1 MKNIIKY
8 IAISLLP
15 IIGMNSCKTDTEY
28 LNPSSASEKQVT
40 ADLNGLIALANGLQY
55 RYSVGRQSPV
65 YAMITANGL
74 TTKELKVL
82 NAGNT
87 DEQNLQDGNASVLAS
102 NSIVSNLW
110 SQLNVV
116 KGNSDLILNSL
127 DKVGEPGVKSGLQA
141 YASIFKALSIGI
153 TSQFWENVSIETAS
167 QSKFVS
173 RADGLKEAIRLLEAA
188 SANIT
193 ANPTSA
199 NFNSRIVQ
207 YSTTVNGVTTSL
219 PCIDI
224 PNTLNALIARYAL
237 MAGDY
242 DKALAAANKVD
253 LTKKSQLNFDDL
265 TRNPIW
271 DVAFGNVNV
280 YQPLDLN
287 MGLPTALKPAD
298 ADKRIDYYFTSRAL
312 VGNTYKGKGFFKS
325 NSDPIPMYLP
335 SEMTLI
341 KAEASARKN
350 DLATAEKELNTI
362 LTKTTDAWGIGA
374 GLTAYN
380 GAKTQTDLLT
390 EIYRNRRIEL
400 FMSGLSLEDSRRFGR
415 PTTERTRTFYP
426 YPQTERDNNPG
437 TPADPAN

>member
-8 IAISLLP
+8 IALGLLP

-87 DEQNLQDGNASVLAS
+87 DEQNLQDGNASVLNA
-102 NSIVSNLW
+102 NSITTNLW
-110 SQLNVV
+110 SQLNVI

-127 DKVGEPGVKSGLQA
+127 DKVGEPGTRSGLQA
-141 YASIFKALSIGI
+141 YASIYKALAIGI

-188 SANIT
+188 SASVT
-193 ANPTSA
+193 ANPVSV
-199 NFNSRIVQ
+199 NFNSRIVA
-207 YSTTVNGVTTSL
+207 G
-219 PCIDI
+219 IDI
-224 PNTLNALIARYAL
+224 PNSLNALIARYAL

-325 NSDPIPMYLP
+325 NGDPIPMYLP

-350 DLATAEKELNTI
+350 DLVTAEKELNTI

-374 GLTAYN
+374 GLTAYT
-380 GAKTQTDLLT
+380 GAKTQADLLT

-400 FMSGLSLEDSRRFGR
+400 FMSGMSLEDSRRFNR
-415 PTTERTRTFYP
+415 PVSERTRTFYP
-426 YPQTERDNNPG
+426 YPLVEKGNNPN

>member
-8 IAISLLP
+8 IAIGLLP
-15 IIGMNSCKTDTEY
+15 IIGMTSCKTDTEY

-40 ADLNGLIALANGLQY
+40 SDLNGLIALANGLQY
-55 RYSVGRQSPV
+55 RYSISRLSPA

-87 DEQNLQDGNASVLAS
+87 DEQTLQDGGASVARS
-102 NSIVSNLW
+102 NAIITNLW
-110 SQLNVV
+110 SQLNVI
-116 KGNSDLILNSL
+116 KGNSDLILNNL
-127 DKVGEPGVKSGLQA
+127 DKVGELGTRSGLQA
-141 YASIFKALSIGI
+141 YASIYKALSIGI
-153 TSQFWENVSIETAS
+153 TTQFWENVSIETAP

-188 SANIT
+188 SASVT
-193 ANPTSA
+193 ANPISV
-199 NFNSRIVQ
+199 NFNSRIVA
-207 YSTTVNGVTTSL
+207 G
-219 PCIDI
+219 IDI
-224 PNTLNALIARYAL
+224 QNTLNALIARYAL

-242 DKALAAANKVD
+242 DKVLVAANKVD

-271 DVAFGNVNV
+271 DIAFGNVNV
-280 YQPLDLN
+280 FQPLDLN
-287 MGLPTALKPAD
+287 MGLPTALKPND
-298 ADKRIDYYFTSRAL
+298 ADKRIDFYFTSRTL
-312 VGNTYKGKGFFKS
+312 IGNTYKGKGFFKS

-350 DLATAEKELNTI
+350 DLVTAEKELNTI
-362 LTKTTDAWGIGA
+362 LTKTTDVWGIGA
-374 GLTAYN
+374 GLSAYT

-400 FMSGLSLEDSRRFGR
+400 FMSGMSLEDSRRFGR

-426 YPQTERDNNPG
+426 YPQTERDNNPNI
-437 TPADPAN
+437 PADPAN

>member
-8 IAISLLP
+8 IALGSLL
-15 IIGMNSCKTDTEY
+15 IVGMDSCKTDTEY

-40 ADLNGLIALANGLQY
+40 SDLNGLIALANGLQY
-55 RYSVGRQSPV
+55 RYSISRLSPV

-87 DEQNLQDGNASVLAS
+87 DEQNLQDGNASVLRA
-102 NSIVSNLW
+102 NSITTNLW
-110 SQLNVV
+110 SQLNVI
-116 KGNSDLILNSL
+116 KGNSDLILNNL
-127 DKVGEPGVKSGLQA
+127 NNVGELGTRSGLQA
-141 YASIFKALSIGI
+141 YASIYKALAIGI

-173 RADGLKEAIRLLEAA
+173 RAEGLKEAIRLLETA
-188 SANIT
+188 SASVS
-193 ANPTSA
+193 ANPIST
-199 NFNSRIVQ
+199 NFTNRIV
-207 YSTTVNGVTTSL
+207 VG
-219 PCIDI
+219 IDI

-237 MAGDY
+237 MAGDN
-242 DKALAAANKVD
+242 DKALAAAAKVD

-287 MGLPTALKPAD
+287 MGLPAALKPAD
-298 ADKRIDYYFTSRAL
+298 ADKRIDFYFTSRAL
-312 VGNTYKGKGFFKS
+312 VGNTYRGKGFFKS

-341 KAEASARKN
+341 KAEAYARKN
-350 DLATAEKELNTI
+350 DLVNAEKELNSV

-374 GLTAYN
+374 GLPAYA
-380 GAKTQTDLLT
+380 GAKTQADLLT

-400 FMSGLSLEDSRRFGR
+400 FMSGMSLEDSRRFGR
-415 PTTERTRTFYP
+415 PVSERSRTFYP
-426 YPQTERDNNPG
+426 YPQTEHDNNPG
-437 TPADPAN
+437 TPADPTN

>member
-8 IAISLLP
+8 IAVGLLP
-15 IIGMNSCKTDTEY
+15 IIGMTSCKTDTEY

-40 ADLNGLIALANGLQY
+40 SDLNGLIALANGLQY
-55 RYSVGRQSPV
+55 RYSISRLSPV

-102 NSIVSNLW
+102 NSVISNLW
-110 SQLNVV
+110 SQLNVI
-116 KGNSDLILNSL
+116 KGNSDLILNNL
-127 DKVGEPGVKSGLQA
+127 DKVGELGTRSGLQA
-141 YASIFKALSIGI
+141 YASIYKGLAIGI
-153 TSQFWENVSIETAS
+153 TAQFWENVSIETAP
-167 QSKFVS
+167 QSKLVS

-188 SANIT
+188 STSVT
-193 ANPTSA
+193 ANPISV
-199 NFNSRIVQ
+199 NFNSRIV
-207 YSTTVNGVTTSL
+207 SG
-219 PCIDI
+219 IDI

-242 DKALAAANKVD
+242 DKALVAANKVD

-280 YQPLDLN
+280 FQPLDLN
-287 MGLPTALKPAD
+287 MGLPTALKPSD
-298 ADKRIDYYFTSRAL
+298 ADKRIDFYFTSRAL

-325 NSDPIPMYLP
+325 NSDQIPMYLP

-350 DLATAEKELNTI
+350 DLATAEKELNNI
-362 LTKTTDAWGIGA
+362 LTKTSDVWGIGA
-374 GLTAYN
+374 GLTPYT
-380 GAKTQTDLLT
+380 GAKTQTDFLT
-390 EIYRNRRIEL
+390 EIFRNRRIEL
-400 FMSGLSLEDSRRFGR
+400 FMSGMSLEDSRRFGR
-415 PTTERTRTFYP
+415 PTAERTRTFYP
-426 YPQTERDNNPG
+426 YPQTERDNNPNI
-437 TPADPAN
+437 PADPAN

>member
-8 IAISLLP
+8 IAIGLLP

-55 RYSVGRQSPV
+55 RYSVSRLSPV

-110 SQLNVV
+110 SQLNVI

-127 DKVGEPGVKSGLQA
+127 DKVGEPGTRSGLQA
-141 YASIFKALSIGI
+141 YASIYKALAIGI
-153 TSQFWENVSIETAS
+153 TSQFWENVSIETAP

-173 RADGLKEAIRLLEAA
+173 RADGLKEAIRLLETA
-188 SANIT
+188 SASVT
-193 ANPTSA
+193 ANPVSV
-199 NFNSRIVQ
+199 NFNSRIVA
-207 YSTTVNGVTTSL
+207 G
-219 PCIDI
+219 IDI

-253 LTKKSQLNFDDL
+253 LTKKSLLNFDDL

-350 DLATAEKELNTI
+350 DLVTAEKELNNI

-374 GLTAYN
+374 GLTAYS

-426 YPQTERDNNPG
+426 YPQTERDNNPNNI
-437 TPADPAN
+437 PADPTN

>member
-8 IAISLLP
+8 IALGLLP

-55 RYSVGRQSPV
+55 RYSVSRLSPV

-110 SQLNVV
+110 SQLNVI

-127 DKVGEPGVKSGLQA
+127 DKVGEPGTRSGLQA
-141 YASIFKALSIGI
+141 YASIYKALAIGI
-153 TSQFWENVSIETAS
+153 TSQFWENVSIETAP

-188 SANIT
+188 SASVT
-193 ANPTSA
+193 ANPVSV
-199 NFNSRIVQ
+199 NFNSRIVA
-207 YSTTVNGVTTSL
+207 G
-219 PCIDI
+219 IDI

-242 DKALAAANKVD
+242 DKALSAANKVD

-287 MGLPTALKPAD
+287 MGLPTALKPVD

-350 DLATAEKELNTI
+350 DLATAEKELNNI

-374 GLTAYN
+374 GLTAYS
-380 GAKTQTDLLT
+380 GAKTQADLLT

-415 PTTERTRTFYP
+415 STTERTRTFYP
-426 YPQTERDNNPG
+426 YPQTERDNNPNNI
-437 TPADPAN
+437 PADPAN

>member
-110 SQLNVV
+110 SQLNVI

-127 DKVGEPGVKSGLQA
+127 DKVGEPGTRSGLQA
-141 YASIFKALSIGI
+141 YASIYKALAIGI
-153 TSQFWENVSIETAS
+153 TAQFWENVSIETAP

-173 RADGLKEAIRLLEAA
+173 RADGLKEAIRLLETA
-188 SANIT
+188 SASVT
-193 ANPTSA
+193 ANPVSV
-199 NFNSRIVQ
+199 NFNSRIVA
-207 YSTTVNGVTTSL
+207 G
-219 PCIDI
+219 IDI

-242 DKALAAANKVD
+242 DKALAAANKID
-253 LTKKSQLNFDDL
+253 LTKKSQLNYDDL

-280 YQPLDLN
+280 FQPLDLN
-287 MGLPTALKPAD
+287 MGLPSALKPTD

-325 NSDPIPMYLP
+325 NGDPVPMYLP

-350 DLATAEKELNTI
+350 DLATAEKELNNI

-374 GLTAYN
+374 GLTAYS

-426 YPQTERDNNPG
+426 YPQTERDNNPNNIP
-437 TPADPAN
+437 TDPAN

>member
-8 IAISLLP
+8 IAIGLLP
-15 IIGMNSCKTDTEY
+15 IIGMTSCKTDTEY
-28 LNPSSASEKQVT
+28 LNPSSAAEKQVT
-40 ADLNGLIALANGLQY
+40 SDLNGLVALANGLQY
-55 RYSVGRQSPV
+55 RYSIGRQSPV
-65 YAMITANGL
+65 YASITANGL

-87 DEQNLQDGNASVLAS
+87 DEQNLQDGNASVLPS
-102 NSIVSNLW
+102 NSIVTNLW
-110 SQLNVV
+110 SQLNII
-116 KGNSDLILNSL
+116 KGNSDLILNNL
-127 DKVGEPGVKSGLQA
+127 NNVGELGTRSGLQA
-141 YASIFKALSIGI
+141 YASIYKALAIGI

-188 SANIT
+188 SASVT
-193 ANPTSA
+193 ANPVTA
-199 NFNSRIVQ
+199 NFNSRIVA
-207 YSTTVNGVTTSL
+207 G
-219 PCIDI
+219 IDI

-253 LTKKSQLNFDDL
+253 LTKKSQLGFDDL

-280 YQPLDLN
+280 FQPLDLN
-287 MGLPTALKPAD
+287 MGLPVALKPVD
-298 ADKRIDYYFTSRAL
+298 ADKRIDFYFLSRAL

-325 NSDPIPMYLP
+325 NGDQIPMYLP
-335 SEMTLI
+335 SEMTLT

-350 DLATAEKELNTI
+350 DLVTAEKELNTI

-374 GLTAYN
+374 GLTAYA
-380 GAKTQTDLLT
+380 GAKTSEALLT

-400 FMSGLSLEDSRRFGR
+400 FMSGMSLEDSRRFAR

>member
-1 MKNIIKY
+1 
-8 IAISLLP
+8 
-15 IIGMNSCKTDTEY
+15 
-28 LNPSSASEKQVT
+28 
-40 ADLNGLIALANGLQY
+40 LA
-55 RYSVGRQSPV
+55 
-65 YAMITANGL
+65 
-74 TTKELKVL
+74 
-82 NAGNT
+82 
-87 DEQNLQDGNASVLAS
+87 
-102 NSIVSNLW
+102 
-110 SQLNVV
+110 
-116 KGNSDLILNSL
+116 
-127 DKVGEPGVKSGLQA
+127 
-141 YASIFKALSIGI
+141 IGI

-173 RADGLKEAIRLLEAA
+173 CADGLKEAIRLLEAA
-188 SANIT
+188 SASVT
-193 ANPTSA
+193 ANPVSV
-199 NFNSRIVQ
+199 NFNSRIVA
-207 YSTTVNGVTTSL
+207 G
-219 PCIDI
+219 IDI

-415 PTTERTRTFYP
+415 PVTERTRTFYP

-437 TPADPAN
+437 TPTDPAN

>member
-8 IAISLLP
+8 IALGLLP
-15 IIGMNSCKTDTEY
+15 IIGMTSCKTDTEY

-102 NSIVSNLW
+102 NSVVSNLW
-110 SQLNVV
+110 SQSNII
-116 KGNSDLILNSL
+116 KGNSDLILNNL
-127 DKVGEPGVKSGLQA
+127 DKVGELGTRSGLQA
-141 YASIFKALSIGI
+141 YASIYKALSIGI
-153 TSQFWENVSIETAS
+153 TAQFWENVSIETAAK
-167 QSKFVS
+167 SKLMS
-173 RADGLKEAIRLLEAA
+173 RSDGLKEAIRLLETA
-188 SANIT
+188 SASVT
-193 ANPTSA
+193 ANPISV
-199 NFNSRIVQ
+199 NFNSRIVA
-207 YSTTVNGVTTSL
+207 G
-219 PCIDI
+219 IDI
-224 PNTLNALIARYAL
+224 SNTLNALIARYAL

-242 DKALAAANKVD
+242 DKALLAANKVD
-253 LTKKSQLNFDDL
+253 LTKKSPLNFDDL

-280 YQPLDLN
+280 FQPLDLN
-287 MGLPTALKPAD
+287 MGLPTALKPVD
-298 ADKRIDYYFTSRAL
+298 ADKRIDFYFLSRAL
-312 VGNTYKGKGFFKS
+312 IGNTYKGKGFFKS
-325 NSDPIPMYLP
+325 NNDPIPMYLP

-362 LTKTTDAWGIGA
+362 LTKITDVWGIGA
-374 GLTAYN
+374 GLTVYT

-400 FMSGLSLEDSRRFGR
+400 FMSGMSLEDSRRFGR
-415 PTTERTRTFYP
+415 PVTERTRTFYP
-426 YPQTERDNNPG
+426 YPQTERDNNPNI
-437 TPADPAN
+437 PADPAN

>member
-8 IAISLLP
+8 IAVGLLP

-40 ADLNGLIALANGLQY
+40 SDLNGLIALANGLQY
-55 RYSVGRQSPV
+55 RYSISRLSPV

-102 NSIVSNLW
+102 NSVVSNLW
-110 SQLNVV
+110 SQLNVI
-116 KGNSDLILNSL
+116 KGNSDLILNNL
-127 DKVGEPGVKSGLQA
+127 DKVGELGTRSGLQA
-141 YASIFKALSIGI
+141 YASIYKALSIGI
-153 TSQFWENVSIETAS
+153 TAQFWENVSIETAP
-167 QSKFVS
+167 QSRLVS
-173 RADGLKEAIRLLEAA
+173 RADGLKETIRLLEAA
-188 SANIT
+188 SASVT
-193 ANPTSA
+193 ANPISV
-199 NFNSRIVQ
+199 NFNSRIVA
-207 YSTTVNGVTTSL
+207 G
-219 PCIDI
+219 IDI

-280 YQPLDLN
+280 FQPLDLN
-287 MGLPTALKPAD
+287 MGLPTALKPTD
-298 ADKRIDYYFTSRAL
+298 ADKRIDFYFSSRAL

-325 NSDPIPMYLP
+325 NSDQIPMYLP

-350 DLATAEKELNTI
+350 DLASAEKELNNI

-374 GLTAYN
+374 GLTTYT
-380 GAKTQTDLLT
+380 GAKTQADLLT

-400 FMSGLSLEDSRRFGR
+400 FMSGMSLEDSRRFGR

-426 YPQTERDNNPG
+426 YPQTERDNNPNI
-437 TPADPAN
+437 PADPAN

>member
-8 IAISLLP
+8 IALGLLP

-87 DEQNLQDGNASVLAS
+87 DEQNLQDGNASVLNA
-102 NSIVSNLW
+102 NSITTNLW
-110 SQLNVV
+110 AQLNVI
-116 KGNSDLILNSL
+116 KGNSDLILNNL

-141 YASIFKALSIGI
+141 YASIYKALAIGV
-153 TSQFWENVSIETAS
+153 TSQFWENVTIETVSPGLSTPA
-167 QSKFVS
+167 KFVT
-173 RADGLKEAIRLLEAA
+173 RLDGLKEAIRLLEAA

-193 ANPTSA
+193 TNPTTA
-199 NFNSRIVQ
+199 NFNSRIV
-207 YSTTVNGVTTSL
+207 VGL
-219 PCIDI
+219 DI

-242 DKALAAANKVD
+242 DKALAVANKVD

-271 DVAFGNVNV
+271 DVAFGNINV

-312 VGNTYKGKGFFKS
+312 VGNTYRGKGFFKS
-325 NSDPIPMYLP
+325 NSDQIPMYLP

-350 DLATAEKELNTI
+350 DLATAEKELNII

-374 GLTAYN
+374 GLTVYA

-400 FMSGLSLEDSRRFGR
+400 FMSGMSLEDSRRFGR
-415 PTTERTRTFYP
+415 PVTERTRTFYP
-426 YPQTERDNNPG
+426 YPQTEKDNNPAI
-437 TPADPAN
+437 PADPAN

>member
-8 IAISLLP
+8 IALGLLP

-55 RYSVGRQSPV
+55 RYSVSRLSPV
-65 YAMITANGL
+65 YAMTTANGL

-87 DEQNLQDGNASVLAS
+87 DEQNLQDGNASVLNS
-102 NSIVSNLW
+102 NSIITNLW

-127 DKVGEPGVKSGLQA
+127 DKVGEPGTRSGLQA
-141 YASIFKALSIGI
+141 YASIYKALAIGI

-173 RADGLKEAIRLLEAA
+173 RVDGLKEAIRLLEAA
-188 SANIT
+188 SASIT
-193 ANPTSA
+193 TNPVSV
-199 NFNSRIVQ
+199 NFNSRIVA
-207 YSTTVNGVTTSL
+207 G
-219 PCIDI
+219 IDI

-298 ADKRIDYYFTSRAL
+298 ADKRIDFYFLSRTPSAT
-312 VGNTYKGKGFFKS
+312 GIFRGKGFFTS
-325 NSDPIPMYLP
+325 NSSQIPLYLP

-374 GLTAYN
+374 GLSTYA
-380 GAKTQTDLLT
+380 GAKTQVDLLT

-400 FMSGLSLEDSRRFGR
+400 FMSGMSLEDSRRFGR
-415 PTTERTRTFYP
+415 PVTERTRTFYP
-426 YPQTERDNNPG
+426 YPQTERDNNPN

>member
-8 IAISLLP
+8 IALGLLP
-15 IIGMNSCKTDTEY
+15 IIGMSSCKTDSEY

-87 DEQNLQDGNASVLAS
+87 DEQNLQDGNASVLNA
-102 NSIVSNLW
+102 NSIITNLW

-127 DKVGEPGVKSGLQA
+127 DKVGEPGTRSGLQA
-141 YASIFKALSIGI
+141 YASIYKALAIGI
-153 TSQFWENVSIETAS
+153 TSQFWENVSIETAP

-188 SANIT
+188 SANVT
-193 ANPTSA
+193 ANPVSV
-199 NFNSRIVQ
+199 NFNSRIVA
-207 YSTTVNGVTTSL
+207 G
-219 PCIDI
+219 IDI

-287 MGLPTALKPAD
+287 MGLPAALKPAD

-312 VGNTYKGKGFFKS
+312 VGNTYRGKGFFKS
-325 NSDPIPMYLP
+325 NGDQIPMYLP

-350 DLATAEKELNTI
+350 DLATAEKELNNI
-362 LTKTTDAWGIGA
+362 LTKTTDVWGIGA
-374 GLTAYN
+374 GLTAYA
-380 GAKTQTDLLT
+380 GAKTQADLLT

-400 FMSGLSLEDSRRFGR
+400 FMSGMSLEDSRRFGR
-415 PTTERTRTFYP
+415 PVTERTRTFYP
-426 YPQTERDNNPG
+426 YPQTEKDNNPAI
-437 TPADPAN
+437 PADPAN

>member
-8 IAISLLP
+8 IALGLLP
-15 IIGMNSCKTDTEY
+15 LIGINSCKTDTEY

-55 RYSVGRQSPV
+55 RYSVSRLSPV
-65 YAMITANGL
+65 YAMTTANGL

-87 DEQNLQDGNASVLAS
+87 DEQNLQDGNASVLNS
-102 NSIVSNLW
+102 NSIITNLW
-110 SQLNVV
+110 AQLNVI

-127 DKVGEPGVKSGLQA
+127 DKVGEPGTRSGLQA
-141 YASIFKALSIGI
+141 YASVYKALAIGI
-153 TSQFWENVSIETAS
+153 TSQFWENVSTETVS

-188 SANIT
+188 ST
-193 ANPTSA
+193 SVTTNPISV
-199 NFNSRIVQ
+199 NFNSRIVA
-207 YSTTVNGVTTSL
+207 G
-219 PCIDI
+219 IDI

-287 MGLPTALKPAD
+287 MGLPPTLKPAD
-298 ADKRIDYYFTSRAL
+298 GDKRIDFYFLSRSL

-374 GLTAYN
+374 GLSAYS
-380 GAKTQTDLLT
+380 GAKTQVDLLT

-400 FMSGLSLEDSRRFGR
+400 FMSGMSMEDSRRFGR
-415 PTTERTRTFYP
+415 PVTERTRTFYP
-426 YPQTERDNNPG
+426 YPQTERDNNPN

>member
-8 IAISLLP
+8 IAVGLLP
-15 IIGMNSCKTDTEY
+15 IIGMTSCKTDTEY

-40 ADLNGLIALANGLQY
+40 SDLNGLIALANGLQY
-55 RYSVGRQSPV
+55 RYSISRLSPA
-65 YAMITANGL
+65 YTMITANGL

-102 NSIVSNLW
+102 NAVVSNLW
-110 SQLNVV
+110 SQLNVI
-116 KGNSDLILNSL
+116 KGNSDLILNNL
-127 DKVGEPGVKSGLQA
+127 DKVGELGTRSGLQA
-141 YASIFKALSIGI
+141 YASIYKALSIGI
-153 TSQFWENVSIETAS
+153 TAQFWENVSIETTP
-167 QSKFVS
+167 QSKLVS

-188 SANIT
+188 SASVT
-193 ANPTSA
+193 ANPISV
-199 NFNSRIVQ
+199 NFNSRIVA
-207 YSTTVNGVTTSL
+207 G
-219 PCIDI
+219 IDI

-280 YQPLDLN
+280 FQPLDLN
-287 MGLPTALKPAD
+287 MGLPTALKPVD
-298 ADKRIDYYFTSRAL
+298 ADKRIDFYFTSRAL

-325 NSDPIPMYLP
+325 NNDPIPMYLP

-350 DLATAEKELNTI
+350 DLATAEKELNNI
-362 LTKTTDAWGIGA
+362 LTKTTDVWGIGA
-374 GLTAYN
+374 GLTAYT
-380 GAKTQTDLLT
+380 GAKTQADLLT

-400 FMSGLSLEDSRRFGR
+400 FMSGMSLEDSRRFGR

-426 YPQTERDNNPG
+426 YPQTERDNNPNI
-437 TPADPAN
+437 PADPAN

>member
-1 MKNIIKY
+1 MKNFIKY
-8 IAISLLP
+8 IALGLLP

-87 DEQNLQDGNASVLAS
+87 DEQNLQDGNASVLNA
-102 NSIVSNLW
+102 NSITSNLW
-110 SQLNVV
+110 SQLNVI
-116 KGNSDLILNSL
+116 KGNSDLILNNL

-141 YASIFKALSIGI
+141 YASIYKALAIGV
-153 TSQFWENVSIETAS
+153 TSQFWENVTIETVSPGLSTPA
-167 QSKFVS
+167 KFVT
-173 RADGLKEAIRLLEAA
+173 RLDGLKEAIRLLEAA
-188 SANIT
+188 STNIT
-193 ANPTSA
+193 ANPTST
-199 NFNSRIVQ
+199 NFNSRIVA
-207 YSTTVNGVTTSL
+207 G
-219 PCIDI
+219 IDI

-271 DVAFGNVNV
+271 DVAFGNINV

-287 MGLPTALKPAD
+287 MGLPVALKPAD

-312 VGNTYKGKGFFKS
+312 ISNTYRGKGFFKS
-325 NSDPIPMYLP
+325 NSDQIPMYLP

-350 DLATAEKELNTI
+350 DLATAEKELNNV

-374 GLTAYN
+374 GLTAYT
-380 GAKTQTDLLT
+380 GAKTQADLLT

-400 FMSGLSLEDSRRFGR
+400 FMSGMSLEDSRRFGR
-415 PTTERTRTFYP
+415 PVTERTRTFYP
-426 YPQTERDNNPG
+426 YPQTEKDNNPAI
-437 TPADPAN
+437 PADPAN

>member
-8 IAISLLP
+8 IALGSLL
-15 IIGMNSCKTDTEY
+15 IIGMDSCKTDTEY

-40 ADLNGLIALANGLQY
+40 SDLNGLIALANGLQY
-55 RYSVGRQSPV
+55 RYSISRLSPV

-87 DEQNLQDGNASVLAS
+87 DEQNLQDGNASVLRA
-102 NSIVSNLW
+102 NSITTNLW
-110 SQLNVV
+110 SQLNVI
-116 KGNSDLILNSL
+116 KGNSDLILNNL
-127 DKVGEPGVKSGLQA
+127 NNVGELGTRSGLQA
-141 YASIFKALSIGI
+141 YASIYKALAIGI

-173 RADGLKEAIRLLEAA
+173 RAEGLKEAIRLLETA
-188 SANIT
+188 SASVS
-193 ANPTSA
+193 ANPIST
-199 NFNSRIVQ
+199 NFTNRIV
-207 YSTTVNGVTTSL
+207 VG
-219 PCIDI
+219 IDI

-237 MAGDY
+237 MAGDN
-242 DKALAAANKVD
+242 DKALAAAAKVD

-298 ADKRIDYYFTSRAL
+298 ADKRIDFYFTSRSL

-325 NSDPIPMYLP
+325 NGDPIPMYLP

-341 KAEASARKN
+341 KAEAYARKN
-350 DLATAEKELNTI
+350 DLVNAEKELNSV

-374 GLTAYN
+374 GLPAYS
-380 GAKTQTDLLT
+380 GAKTQADLLT

-400 FMSGLSLEDSRRFGR
+400 FMSGMSLEDSRRFGR
-415 PTTERTRTFYP
+415 PASERSRTFYP

-437 TPADPAN
+437 TPADPTN

>member
-8 IAISLLP
+8 IAVGLLP

-40 ADLNGLIALANGLQY
+40 SDLNGLIALANGLQY
-55 RYSVGRQSPV
+55 RYSISRLSPV

-102 NSIVSNLW
+102 NSVVSNLW
-110 SQLNVV
+110 SQLNVI
-116 KGNSDLILNSL
+116 KGNSDLILNNL
-127 DKVGEPGVKSGLQA
+127 DKVGELGTRSGLQA
-141 YASIFKALSIGI
+141 YASIYKALSIGI
-153 TSQFWENVSIETAS
+153 TAQFWENVSIETAP
-167 QSKFVS
+167 QSRLVS
-173 RADGLKEAIRLLEAA
+173 RADGLKEAIRLLEVA
-188 SANIT
+188 SASVT
-193 ANPTSA
+193 ANPISV
-199 NFNSRIVQ
+199 NFNSRIVA
-207 YSTTVNGVTTSL
+207 G
-219 PCIDI
+219 IDI

-280 YQPLDLN
+280 FQPLDLN
-287 MGLPTALKPAD
+287 MGLPTALKPTD
-298 ADKRIDYYFTSRAL
+298 ADKRIDFYFSSRAL

-325 NSDPIPMYLP
+325 NSDQIPMYLP

-350 DLATAEKELNTI
+350 DLASAEKELNNI

-374 GLTAYN
+374 GLTTYT
-380 GAKTQTDLLT
+380 GAKTQADLLT

-400 FMSGLSLEDSRRFGR
+400 FMSGMSLEDSRRFGR

-426 YPQTERDNNPG
+426 YPQTERDNNPNI
-437 TPADPAN
+437 PADPAN

>member
-8 IAISLLP
+8 IALSLLP

-55 RYSVGRQSPV
+55 RYSVSRLSPV

-87 DEQNLQDGNASVLAS
+87 DEQNLQDGNASVLNS
-102 NSIVSNLW
+102 NSIVTNLW
-110 SQLNVV
+110 SQLNVI

-127 DKVGEPGVKSGLQA
+127 DKVGEPGTRSGLQA
-141 YASIFKALSIGI
+141 YASIYKALAIGI
-153 TSQFWENVSIETAS
+153 TAQFWESVSVETAS

-188 SANIT
+188 SASVT
-193 ANPTSA
+193 ANPVSV
-199 NFNSRIVQ
+199 NFNSRIVA
-207 YSTTVNGVTTSL
+207 G
-219 PCIDI
+219 IDI

-242 DKALAAANKVD
+242 DKALAATNKVD

-298 ADKRIDYYFTSRAL
+298 TDKRIDYYFTSRAL
-312 VGNTYKGKGFFKS
+312 VGNTYRGKGFFKS

-362 LTKTTDAWGIGA
+362 LTKTTDTWGIGA
-374 GLTAYN
+374 GLTAYA
-380 GAKTQTDLLT
+380 GAKTQVDLLT

-400 FMSGLSLEDSRRFGR
+400 FMSGLSLEDSRRFNR
-415 PTTERTRTFYP
+415 PVTERTRTFYP

>member
-8 IAISLLP
+8 IALGLLP
-15 IIGMNSCKTDTEY
+15 ILGMNSCKTDTEY

-87 DEQNLQDGNASVLAS
+87 DEQNLQDGNASVLNA
-102 NSIVSNLW
+102 NSITTNLW
-110 SQLNVV
+110 SQLNVI

-127 DKVGEPGVKSGLQA
+127 DKVGEPGTRSGLQA
-141 YASIFKALSIGI
+141 YATIYKSLAIGV
-153 TSQFWENVSIETAS
+153 TSQFWENVSIETAP

-173 RADGLKEAIRLLEAA
+173 RLDGLKEAIRLLEAA
-188 SANIT
+188 SASVT
-193 ANPTSA
+193 ANPVSV
-199 NFNSRIVQ
+199 NFNSRIVA
-207 YSTTVNGVTTSL
+207 G
-219 PCIDI
+219 IDI
-224 PNTLNALIARYAL
+224 PNSLNALIARYAL

-325 NSDPIPMYLP
+325 NGDPVPMYLP
-335 SEMTLI
+335 SEITLI

-374 GLTAYN
+374 GLTAYT
-380 GAKTQTDLLT
+380 GAKTQADLLT

-400 FMSGLSLEDSRRFGR
+400 FMSGMSLEDSRRFGR

-426 YPQTERDNNPG
+426 YPQTEKDNNPG
-437 TPADPAN
+437 TPTDPSN

>member
-8 IAISLLP
+8 IALGLLP

-40 ADLNGLIALANGLQY
+40 ADLNGLIALANGLQF

-74 TTKELKVL
+74 TTKELRVL

-87 DEQNLQDGNASVLAS
+87 DEQNLQDGNASVLNA
-102 NSIVSNLW
+102 NSITTNLW
-110 SQLNVV
+110 SQLNVI

-141 YASIFKALSIGI
+141 YASIYKALSIGV

-188 SANIT
+188 SASVT

-199 NFNSRIVQ
+199 NFNSRIVA
-207 YSTTVNGVTTSL
+207 G
-219 PCIDI
+219 IDI

-280 YQPLDLN
+280 FQPLDLN

-350 DLATAEKELNTI
+350 DLATAEKELNNI

-374 GLTAYN
+374 GLTAYS

-426 YPQTERDNNPG
+426 YPQTERDNNPNNI
-437 TPADPAN
+437 PADPAN

>member
-8 IAISLLP
+8 IALGSLL
-15 IIGMNSCKTDTEY
+15 IVGMDSCKTDTEY

-40 ADLNGLIALANGLQY
+40 SDLNGLIALANGLQY
-55 RYSVGRQSPV
+55 RYSISRLSPV

-87 DEQNLQDGNASVLAS
+87 DEQNLQDGNASVLPA
-102 NSIVSNLW
+102 NSITTNLW
-110 SQLNVV
+110 SQLNVI
-116 KGNSDLILNSL
+116 KGNSDLILNNL
-127 DKVGEPGVKSGLQA
+127 NNVGELGTRSGLQA
-141 YASIFKALSIGI
+141 YASIYKALAIG
-153 TSQFWENVSIETAS
+153 TMSQFWENVSIETAP

-173 RADGLKEAIRLLEAA
+173 RAEGLKEAIRLLETA
-188 SANIT
+188 SASVA
-193 ANPTSA
+193 ANPVSN

-207 YSTTVNGVTTSL
+207 YSTTRNNVTISL

-242 DKALAAANKVD
+242 DKALTAANKVD
-253 LTKKSQLNFDDL
+253 LSVRSLLNFDDL

-298 ADKRIDYYFTSRAL
+298 ADKRIDFYFTSRAL
-312 VGNTYKGKGFFKS
+312 VGNTYRGKGFFKS
-325 NSDPIPMYLP
+325 NGDPIPMYLP
-335 SEMTLI
+335 SEMILI
-341 KAEASARKN
+341 KAEAYARKN
-350 DLATAEKELNTI
+350 DLANAEKELNSV
-362 LTKTTDAWGIGA
+362 LTKTTDVWGIGA
-374 GLTAYN
+374 GLPAYA
-380 GAKTQTDLLT
+380 GAKTQADLLT

-400 FMSGLSLEDSRRFGR
+400 FMSGMSLEDSRRFGR
-415 PTTERTRTFYP
+415 PVSERSRTFYP

>member
-8 IAISLLP
+8 IALGSLL
-15 IIGMNSCKTDTEY
+15 IVGMDSCKTDTEY

-40 ADLNGLIALANGLQY
+40 SEVNGLIALANGLQY
-55 RYSVGRQSPV
+55 RFSISRQSPA

-87 DEQNLQDGNASVLAS
+87 DEQNLQDGNASVLPA
-102 NSIVSNLW
+102 NSITTNLW
-110 SQLNVV
+110 AQLNVI
-116 KGNSDLILNSL
+116 KGNSDLILNNL
-127 DKVGEPGVKSGLQA
+127 NNVGELGTRSGLQA
-141 YASIFKALSIGI
+141 YASIYKALAIGI

-173 RADGLKEAIRLLEAA
+173 RTEGLKEAIRLLETA
-188 SANIT
+188 SASVS
-193 ANPTSA
+193 ANPIST
-199 NFNSRIVQ
+199 NFTNRIVA
-207 YSTTVNGVTTSL
+207 G
-219 PCIDI
+219 IDI
-224 PNTLNALIARYAL
+224 PNTLNALTARFAL

-242 DKALAAANKVD
+242 DKALTAAAKVD
-253 LTKKSQLNFDDL
+253 LTKKSQFNFDDL

-287 MGLPTALKPAD
+287 MGLPASLKPAD
-298 ADKRIDYYFTSRAL
+298 ADKRIDFYFTSRSL

-325 NSDPIPMYLP
+325 NGDQIPMYLP
-335 SEMTLI
+335 SEMILI
-341 KAEASARKN
+341 KAEAYARKN
-350 DLATAEKELNTI
+350 DLANAEKELNSV
-362 LTKTTDAWGIGA
+362 LTKTTDVWGIGA
-374 GLTAYN
+374 SLPAYA

-400 FMSGLSLEDSRRFGR
+400 FMSGMSLEDSRRFGR
-415 PTTERTRTFYP
+415 PVSERSRTFYP

-437 TPADPAN
+437 TPTDPAN

>member
-8 IAISLLP
+8 IALGLLP

-87 DEQNLQDGNASVLAS
+87 DEQNLQDGNASVLNA
-102 NSIVSNLW
+102 NSITTNLW
-110 SQLNVV
+110 AQLNVI
-116 KGNSDLILNSL
+116 KGNSDLILNNL

-141 YASIFKALSIGI
+141 YASIYKALAIGV
-153 TSQFWENVSIETAS
+153 TSQFWENVTIETVSPGLSTPA
-167 QSKFVS
+167 KFVT
-173 RADGLKEAIRLLEAA
+173 RLDGLKEAIRLLEAA

-193 ANPTSA
+193 ANPTTA
-199 NFNSRIVQ
+199 NFNSRIVA
-207 YSTTVNGVTTSL
+207 G
-219 PCIDI
+219 IDI

-271 DVAFGNVNV
+271 DVAFGNINV

-298 ADKRIDYYFTSRAL
+298 ADKRIDYYFSSRAL
-312 VGNTYKGKGFFKS
+312 VGNTYRGKGFFKS
-325 NSDPIPMYLP
+325 NSDQIPMYLP

-350 DLATAEKELNTI
+350 DLATAEKELNNI

-374 GLTAYN
+374 GLTAYT
-380 GAKTQTDLLT
+380 GAKTQADLLT

-400 FMSGLSLEDSRRFGR
+400 FMSGMSLEDSRRFGR
-415 PTTERTRTFYP
+415 PVTERTRTFYP
-426 YPQTERDNNPG
+426 YPQTEKDNNPAI
-437 TPADPAN
+437 PADPTN

>member
-8 IAISLLP
+8 IALGLLP

-55 RYSVGRQSPV
+55 RYSVSRLSPV

-87 DEQNLQDGNASVLAS
+87 DEQNLQDGNASVLNS
-102 NSIVSNLW
+102 NSIITNLW
-110 SQLNVV
+110 SQLNVI

-127 DKVGEPGVKSGLQA
+127 SKVGEPGTRSGLQA
-141 YASIFKALSIGI
+141 YASIYKALAIGI
-153 TSQFWENVSIETAS
+153 TSQFWESVSIETAP

-188 SANIT
+188 SASVT
-193 ANPTSA
+193 ANPISV
-199 NFNSRIVQ
+199 NFNSRIVA
-207 YSTTVNGVTTSL
+207 G
-219 PCIDI
+219 IDI

-287 MGLPTALKPAD
+287 MGLPIALKPSD

-312 VGNTYKGKGFFKS
+312 VGNTYRGKGFFKS
-325 NSDPIPMYLP
+325 NSDPIPMYLT

-374 GLTAYN
+374 GLTAYT
-380 GAKTQTDLLT
+380 GAKTQVDLLT

-400 FMSGLSLEDSRRFGR
+400 YMSGLSLEDSRRFGR
-415 PTTERTRTFYP
+415 PGTERTRTFYP
-426 YPQTERDNNPG
+426 YPQTERDNNPNNI
-437 TPADPAN
+437 PADPAN